1 MLNDKLLPMISDEI
15 LRINEIIGKD
25 FMNRTFLA
33 ESVDSKYII
42 RAREEDTF
50 SEYQKEKWCM
60 E

>member
-1 MLNDKLLPMISDEI
+1 MLNDKLLPIISDEI
-15 LRINEIIGKD
+15 LIINEIIGKG

-33 ESVDSKYII
+33 GSVDSKYII